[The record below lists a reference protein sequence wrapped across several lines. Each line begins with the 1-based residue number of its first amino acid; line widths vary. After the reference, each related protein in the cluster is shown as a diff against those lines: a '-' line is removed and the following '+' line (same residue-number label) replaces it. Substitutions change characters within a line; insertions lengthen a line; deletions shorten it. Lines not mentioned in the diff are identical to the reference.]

1 MQDPNNNLQKIQP
14 IHLHIQQNPIG
25 KNLFIHMKESRMLQ
39 FLLRES
45 YMYLTKKNA
54 PPKRVTCKAFHSI
67 EPIFTFFFQPT
78 THYQSRIQDHSINSR
93 SRNLQLIHSHQTHEQ
108 PTKKEKKKEQK
119 KNTILSKITLF
130 FFFFF
135 PYSINIKVQTL

>member
-1 MQDPNNNLQKIQP
+1 
-14 IHLHIQQNPIG
+14 
-25 KNLFIHMKESRMLQ
+25 MKESRMLQ

-45 YMYLTKKNA
+45 YMYLTKKNV

-93 SRNLQLIHSHQTHEQ
+93 SRNLQLIHSHQTHKQ
-108 PTKKEKKKEQK
+108 STKFIKKKEH
-119 KNTILSKITLF
+119 NSKQNHTFFFLF
-130 FFFFF
+130 FFL
-135 PYSINIKVQTL
+135 YSINIKIQTLRFSEQPNKNTDKKKAKERKQNLQNPSTVEKV

>member
-1 MQDPNNNLQKIQP
+1 
-14 IHLHIQQNPIG
+14 
-25 KNLFIHMKESRMLQ
+25 MKESRMLQ

-67 EPIFTFFFQPT
+67 EPIFTIFFQPT

-93 SRNLQLIHSHQTHEQ
+93 STNLQLIHSHQTHKQ
-108 PTKKEKKKEQK
+108 STKFIKKKEH
-119 KNTILSKITLF
+119 NSKQNHTF
-130 FFFFF
+130 FFFFL
-135 PYSINIKVQTL
+135 YSINIKIQTLRFSEQPNKNTDKKKQKKESKTSRIPRR

>member
-1 MQDPNNNLQKIQP
+1 
-14 IHLHIQQNPIG
+14 
-25 KNLFIHMKESRMLQ
+25 MKESRMLQ

-67 EPIFTFFFQPT
+67 EPIFTIFFQPT

-93 SRNLQLIHSHQTHEQ
+93 STNLQLIHSHQTHKQ
-108 PTKKEKKKEQK
+108 STKFIKKKEH
-119 KNTILSKITLF
+119 NSKQNHTFFFLF
-130 FFFFF
+130 FFL
-135 PYSINIKVQTL
+135 YSINIKIQTLRFSEQPNKNTDKKKQKKESKTSRIPRR